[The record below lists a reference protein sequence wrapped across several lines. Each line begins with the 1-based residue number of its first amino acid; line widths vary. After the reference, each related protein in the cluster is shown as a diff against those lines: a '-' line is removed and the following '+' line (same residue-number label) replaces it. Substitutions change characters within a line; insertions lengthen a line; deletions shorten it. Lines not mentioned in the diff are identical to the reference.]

1 MEPKTPKKFFVSEII
16 VSDLVSLNF
25 SYEEQDTF
33 RHISDHVFGVSNFK
47 NTKSMRVIFLFKY
60 V

>member
-1 MEPKTPKKFFVSEII
+1 MEPKTPEKFFVSEII

-33 RHISDHVFGVSNFK
+33 RHISDYVFGVSNFK